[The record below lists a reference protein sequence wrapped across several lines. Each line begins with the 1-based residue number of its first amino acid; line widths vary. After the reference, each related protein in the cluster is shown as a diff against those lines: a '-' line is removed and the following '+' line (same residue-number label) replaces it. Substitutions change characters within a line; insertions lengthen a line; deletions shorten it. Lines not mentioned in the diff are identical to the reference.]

1 MELFYLTH
9 HTSEV
14 NKLTMK
20 KLMMI
25 MLLMTGVSYGQNSL
39 GEVVGEVKDK
49 SSKEPI
55 YYATVT
61 IEDNGVKYQAR
72 TDAEGRFR
80 ISAVPTGKYLARI
93 IYYEDTMYNIPVDV
107 PIDGFDNLGVIA
119 FEKSEAL
126 DFGPIVVESDRLK
139 LEYGSLPVTQMKA
152 EEIEKSPLKFD
163 QKSLI
168 ASMSSDIKMTDDGE
182 LYFRG
187 ARKGDMVY
195 YMDGIKSNE
204 VSNVPSASI
213 GRMMVYT
220 GGLPAKY
227 GDTLGGVVVMETK
240 SYFDLYREWEAQQ
253 ILSGNL

>member
-1 MELFYLTH
+1 
-9 HTSEV
+9 
-14 NKLTMK
+14 
-20 KLMMI
+20 
-25 MLLMTGVSYGQNSL
+25 MLLMTGVSYGQGSL
-39 GEVVGEVKDK
+39 GDVVGEVQDK
-49 SSKEPI
+49 TTSEAI
-55 YYATVT
+55 YYASVT
-61 IEDNGVKYQAR
+61 IEDHGTKYQAR

-80 ISAVPTGKYLARI
+80 IIGVPTGKYLARI
-93 IYYEDTMYNIPVDV
+93 IYYEDTMYNIPVDI
-107 PIDGFDNLGVIA
+107 PIDGYDNLGVIA

-126 DFGPIVVESDRLK
+126 DFGPIVIESDRLK

-152 EEIEKSPLKFD
+152 EEIQKSPLKFD

-204 VSNVPSASI
+204 VSNVPSVSI

-227 GDTLGGVVVMETK
+227 GDTLGGVVVMETQ
-240 SYFDLYREWEAQQ
+240 SYFDLYREWEAEQ
-253 ILSGNL
+253 ILSGKR